1 MAKKNQTYFESR
13 PDVVKLF
20 DDLELFHDFCRFE
33 LLPFNPADLYNRA
46 SWVWRKFENR
56 NKPRAPKKHNQKKYA
71 K

>member
-33 LLPFNPADLYNRA
+33 MLPFNPADLYNRA
-46 SWVWRKFENR
+46 SWVWRKYENR
-56 NKPRAPKKHNQKKYA
+56 NKPRVPKKHYQKKYA